1 MQPTMIYDM
10 TRYDTRRVRL
20 KADRSRL

>member
-10 TRYDTRRVRL
+10 TRYGTRRVRL